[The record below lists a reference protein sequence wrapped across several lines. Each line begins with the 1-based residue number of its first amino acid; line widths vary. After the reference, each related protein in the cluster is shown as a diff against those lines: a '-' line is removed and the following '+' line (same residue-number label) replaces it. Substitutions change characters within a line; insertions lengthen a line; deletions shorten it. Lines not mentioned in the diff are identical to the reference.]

1 MTQQSPLS
9 SSSLTLLKL
18 AKADLIRFYIN
29 AHHPP
34 NCTKKT
40 KKKPHPSSRQ
50 ISEDSLIS
58 DAKMSLSG
66 YIFSRL
72 PSILPTFDPAP
83 NPFKLLATVNQKQ
96 WMFFLVCLCSIFPH
110 LNSYLESD
118 IFPDCILCV
127 GVGCL
132 RFLHSVLDCGRP
144 RRTVS

>member
-18 AKADLIRFYIN
+18 AKADLTRFYIH
-29 AHHPP
+29 ARHPYH
-34 NCTKKT
+34 CTKKQKT
-40 KKKPHPSSRQ
+40 PHPSSRQ

-66 YIFSRL
+66 YIFSRF

-110 LNSYLESD
+110 LNSCPESD

-127 GVGCL
+127 DVGCL
-132 RFLHSVLDCGRP
+132 RLLHSVLDCQRP